1 MSFNQLS
8 TLHNLTNKI
17 TRKDPFPQEGG
28 AFGTVWRCIL
38 RTDSTEIEVAV
49 KTLRVHSNR
58 KKENMYQELIIWRR
72 LKHDNIVP
80 LLGIASGFGPDN
92 SISMVSTWFTNGTL
106 TSYLTSQ
113 HDTLHRRQ
121 RFELLRDIA
130 AGVRYLHTS
139 EVVHGDLSG
148 NNVLINGQGRA
159 CLTDFGLSTASGG
172 FQGTSY
178 FGQAGRHGA
187 IRWAAPEVIVGVGQH
202 STFDSD
208 VYSFGSIML
217 QVLSGEVPWSE
228 VAAEHV
234 IVQKLTNGQVPR
246 RPSTVSRTHWAFIR
260 KCWSPIPRNAARP
273 SSRPSASEI
282 VDFLK
287 NSQIH
292 VWRSSDSNLRRTV
305 QSMARW
311 ITALFPRPAGSGSD
325 RTLRGLKY
333 CATNLTTTEG
343 NTKPTNNEMFLI
355 PNEDVISHAF
365 VPDDTRN
372 KDTDVEH
379 MNDHPVVSQDVD
391 INHQTLQAS
400 ASMSTHFVLKK
411 TNKIPQDFEGDLV
424 NEIVR
429 LHAFPVTAGSSG
441 DIWQCHLHTADLGKV
456 QVAVKALC
464 RFNASQSD
472 FFRRKLLRESQCWV
486 KLKHRNIVCT
496 YGMTSGFSVFPAVVT
511 TWMRNRTLT
520 EYLDQQYSYLTPR
533 GRFHLL
539 DDVASGLC
547 YLHSQNIVHG
557 DLTGSNVLMDEN
569 GRACLADYGLAL
581 IVASSTDMRTSTTE
595 TCNSPNAARWAA
607 PELFLGENEIDFRPT
622 LSSDVYSFGCIMLQ
636 ILVARLPYWWVNR
649 SIHVTIAK
657 TRGELP
663 MRDDPDVPKLEVSH
677 QIFLKRCWES
687 LPLSRPSSL
696 KAAEFVAAELQ
707 GLT

>member
-1 MSFNQLS
+1 MSLS
-8 TLHNLTNKI
+8 TLQNLTNQI
-17 TRKDPFPQEGG
+17 TRKDPYPQEGG

-58 KKENMYQELIIWRR
+58 RKENMYQELIIWRR
-72 LKHDNIVP
+72 LHHENIVP

-106 TSYLTSQ
+106 TSYLASQ

-130 AGVRYLHTS
+130 AGLQYLHAS
-139 EVVHGDLSG
+139 QVVHGDLSG
-148 NNVLINGQGRA
+148 NNVLINGQGKA

-187 IRWAAPEVIVGVGQH
+187 IRWVAPEIIVGAGQH

-246 RPSTVSRTHWAFIR
+246 RPPPVSRTHWAFIR
-260 KCWSPIPRNAARP
+260 KCWSPIPRNAVRP

-292 VWRSSDSNLRRTV
+292 VRRSPDFNLRRAA
-305 QSMARW
+305 QSMVQWVNAQ
-311 ITALFPRPAGSGSD
+311 ITRPAGSGSD
-325 RTLRGLKY
+325 RALRGLKD
-333 CATNLTTTEG
+333 CATNFTTIQG
-343 NTKPTNNEMFLI
+343 NTKSSSNEI

-365 VPDDTRN
+365 APDGTRN
-372 KDTDVEH
+372 IDTDVEN
-379 MNDHPVVSQDVD
+379 MNNHLVISQDVD

-400 ASMSTHFVLKK
+400 ASTSKHFVFEKK
-411 TNKIPQDFEGDLV
+411 KISQDFEGDLV
-424 NEIVR
+424 NELDR

-441 DIWQCHLHTADLGKV
+441 DIWQCHLYTADLGKV

-472 FFRRKLLRESQCWV
+472 SFRRKLLRESQCWV
-486 KLKHRNIVCT
+486 KLKHRNIVYT

-511 TWMRNRTLT
+511 TWMRNGTLT

-533 GRFHLL
+533 GRLHLL
-539 DDVASGLC
+539 NDVASGLC
-547 YLHSQNIVHG
+547 YLHSQKIVHG
-557 DLTGSNVLMDEN
+557 DLTGSNVLMDED

-607 PELFLGENEIDFRPT
+607 PELFLGEDETDFQPT
-622 LSSDVYSFGCIMLQ
+622 VSSDVYSFGCIMLQ
-636 ILVARLPYWWVNR
+636 ILVGRLPYWWAKR

-657 TRGELP
+657 TREALP
-663 MRDDPDVPKLEVSH
+663 MRHDPDVPKLEESH
-677 QIFLKRCWES
+677 QIFLKRCWVS

-696 KAAEFVAAELQ
+696 EAVEFVAAELR

>member
-1 MSFNQLS
+1 MMSSNQLS
-8 TLHNLTNKI
+8 NLQNLTNQI
-17 TRKDPFPQEGG
+17 TRKDPYPQEGG

-58 KKENMYQELIIWRR
+58 RKENMYQELIIWRR
-72 LKHDNIVP
+72 LHHENIVP

-106 TSYLTSQ
+106 TSYLAGQ

-130 AGVRYLHTS
+130 AGVQYLHTS
-139 EVVHGDLSG
+139 QVVHGDLSG
-148 NNVLINGQGRA
+148 NNVLINGQGKA

-187 IRWAAPEVIVGVGQH
+187 IRWVAPEIIIGAGQH

-234 IVQKLTNGQVPR
+234 IVQKLTNGQIPK
-246 RPSTVSRTHWAFIR
+246 RPPTVSRTHWAFIR
-260 KCWSPIPRNAARP
+260 KCWSPISRNAVRP

-292 VWRSSDSNLRRTV
+292 VRRSPDFNLRRAA
-305 QSMARW
+305 QSMVQWVNAQ
-311 ITALFPRPAGSGSD
+311 ITRPAGSGSD
-325 RTLRGLKY
+325 RALRGLKD
-333 CATNLTTTEG
+333 CATNFTTIQG
-343 NTKPTNNEMFLI
+343 NTKSSSNEI

-365 VPDDTRN
+365 APDGTRN
-372 KDTDVEH
+372 IDTDVEN
-379 MNDHPVVSQDVD
+379 MNNHLVISQDVD

-400 ASMSTHFVLKK
+400 ASTSKHFVSEKK
-411 TNKIPQDFEGDLV
+411 KISQDFEGDLV
-424 NEIVR
+424 NELYR

-441 DIWQCHLHTADLGKV
+441 DIWQCCLSTADLGKV
-456 QVAVKALC
+456 EVAVKALC
-464 RFNASQSD
+464 RFDASQSN
-472 FFRRKLLRESQCWV
+472 FFRRKLLQESQRWV
-486 KLKHRNIVCT
+486 RLKHRNIVYT
-496 YGMTSGFSVFPAVVT
+496 YGMTSGFSVFPSVVT
-511 TWMRNRTLT
+511 TWMRDGTLT
-520 EYLDQQYSYLTPR
+520 RHLDLRYSYLTPR
-533 GRFHLL
+533 DRFHLL
-539 DDVASGLC
+539 NDVASGLC

-557 DLTGSNVLMDEN
+557 NLTGSNVLMDES

-581 IVASSTDMRTSTTE
+581 IVASSADMKTSTTE
-595 TCNSPNAARWAA
+595 TCDSPNAARWAA
-607 PELFLGENEIDFRPT
+607 PELFLGEDETDIQPT
-622 LSSDVYSFGCIMLQ
+622 VSSDVYSFGCIMLQ
-636 ILVARLPYWWVNR
+636 ILVGRLPYWWVKR
-649 SIHVTIAK
+649 SIHVTFAK
-657 TRGELP
+657 TRGVLP
-663 MRDDPDVPKLEVSH
+663 MRHDPDVPKLEESH

-696 KAAEFVAAELQ
+696 EAAEFVAAELR